1 MKVIRCTEIEEGV
14 TIALDGVLIIGTKI
28 ETGAEPGTEVSAR
41 RAII

>member
-14 TIALDGVLIIGTKI
+14 TIALDGVLIIGVKVEAEKGI
-28 ETGAEPGTEVSAR
+28 EAK